1 MRARSFRFAF
11 LFTLVLLPVLAVSGA
26 AQADPPSRTVVI
38 TPISG
43 PQSWTGDIATGTN
56 VNYNFSS
63 GEPCHDTDGV
73 PPFDPEYC
81 DLTLLQVDVPADFW
95 VAQTGGVEVR
105 LDNYSPD
112 PASDFDLQIFAS
124 DAEGTKG
131 KLVGSS
137 GGPPSAHERATFKE
151 PSGYYL
157 IQVVYFAV
165 ASSSYDATV
174 EFFFRDR
181 TPPDVDTPPGLQ
193 EYLASDPSQEWTSR
207 SEPHIAQSPL
217 DPDVLVAGS
226 KFYNKDPD
234 ALGEYEF
241 KIGSYV
247 SFDGGV
253 SWADLGQLKT
263 CPASEAPPSSWPNS
277 TCYPADDPDADGTGL
292 EDASGG
298 AGATVNEAPGG
309 AQVTAGEHISGTE
322 FSDSTPLT
330 QGSVGPAP
338 VFFADD
344 ASGCIWTTAATSEI
358 DEWIGLAERA
368 GSCPTFQN
376 KFNAATA
383 AGADGLIVINS
394 DDTSPPLEGTAVAEI
409 PGILVRQSDGNRL
422 RDSLVPG
429 DPEAVKVT
437 LQIPRGPDFA
447 EEYITS
453 DIWMQFDDEG
463 NAYAMVL
470 DAPPFT
476 SGVGWGMTLHRWESV
491 SAEDVASGDT
501 WGNRIPINSYPE
513 DFPRDFLGFLD
524 DKNTFAVNN
533 AGPDGD
539 SITGTMIACWGQNV
553 SGVIK
558 QQIVCERSTDA
569 GQTWP
574 DEPVPVSGV
583 HQLVIGV
590 HVIADEFDPNV
601 FYAVW
606 LQYESTVAGAPAT
619 LEAAKTVNGGV
630 SWLPAV
636 TVGTIDDI
644 PRTFPRQGFRNL
656 SIPIMAVGL
665 DPDGAGLAA
674 PPLYVV
680 VADYLDAPDPAND
693 EDDEQADIILFK
705 STDGGIVW
713 TRASNITEYDGA
725 AGVNANADQFQPY
738 IDVTESGQLNV
749 IYFDRRH
756 DLKTATHPGNY
767 FTDVYL
773 SRSNNG
779 GASWTDTR
787 LTHDA
792 TDPEFNA
799 PVSGSGLF
807 FGDYQGLVAD
817 ECNAIPFV
825 NDTHLANDQFLDLG
839 PVRDP
844 EFDDGLPSSPY
855 QESIAWRVPNTTEF
869 GGSLEAPCE
878 ADLVVSNLIAGKT
891 SKVRETV
898 KTAVTATITNQGG
911 GDVTIGTT
919 TEFVLDGSTL
929 LGDVE
934 TPPIPAGESV
944 QVSTSFDPRTVQG
957 EHELRATADD
967 DEEVREANELN
978 NSAVRTIFVQGNK
991 VKNGSFSTA
1000 NESGTG
1006 PANWSGSS
1014 TGAGTASESDGGTDG
1029 SKAVSITGTGG
1040 SVVLAGAPAWTSDPI
1055 AVTAGETLDLVVSVN
1070 AEGTSSPA
1078 GAGLVYLGAAGQVL
1092 DTVKLITAP
1101 LATSGF
1107 ATLEE
1112 RVTIPAGVADVKV
1125 VLTGFAPTDTST
1137 AGTVTFDDVGLYAP

>member
-11 LFTLVLLPVLAVSGA
+11 LFTLVLLSMLAISGA

-38 TPISG
+38 TPFSG
-43 PQSWTGDIATGTN
+43 PQSWTGDTATGTN
-56 VNYNFSS
+56 VNYDFST

-131 KLVGSS
+131 RLVGSS

-165 ASSSYDATV
+165 VSSSYDATV

-193 EYLASDPSQEWTSR
+193 EYLASDPSQGWTSR
-207 SEPHIAQSPL
+207 SEPHIAQSAPN
-217 DPDVLVAGS
+217 PDVLVAGS

-253 SWADLGQLKT
+253 SWSDLGQLGT
-263 CPASEAPPSSWPNS
+263 CPASEAPPSSWPNN
-277 TCYPADDPDADGTGL
+277 TCYPADDPNADGTGL

-298 AGATVNEAPGG
+298 AGATVNKAPGG
-309 AQVTAGEHISGTE
+309 AEVSEGEHIAGTE
-322 FSDSTPLT
+322 FSDSRPLT

-344 ASGCIWTTAATSEI
+344 ASGCFWTTAATSGI

-394 DDTSPPLEGTAVAEI
+394 DDTSPPPEGTAVAEI

-422 RDSLVPG
+422 RDSIVPG
-429 DPEAVKVT
+429 NPQQVKVT

-491 SAEDVASGDT
+491 SPQDLVTGNT
-501 WGNRIPINSYPE
+501 WSDRIPINSYPE

-524 DKNTFAVNN
+524 DKNTFAINN

-539 SITGTMIACWGQNV
+539 AVTGTMIACWGQNV

-590 HVIADEFDPNV
+590 HVIADEFDPNT

-656 SIPIMAVGL
+656 SIPIMAVGP

-680 VADYLDAPDPAND
+680 VADYLDAPDAGND
-693 EDDEQADIILFK
+693 EDGEQADIILFK
-705 STDGGIVW
+705 STDGGTLW

-725 AGVNANADQFQPY
+725 AGVNPNADQFQPY
-738 IDVTESGQLNV
+738 IDVNDSGQLNV

-756 DLKTATHPGNY
+756 DLKTGTHPGNY

-773 SRSNNG
+773 SRSNDG
-779 GASWTDTR
+779 GASWTETR

-825 NDTHLANDQFLDLG
+825 NDTHLANDQFLDPG

-844 EFDDGLPSSPY
+844 DFDDGLSSSPY

-869 GGSLEAPCE
+869 GGTRSEACE
-878 ADLVVSNLIAGKT
+878 RADLVVTNIVAANNK
-891 SKVRETV
+891 KVREGQKVTI
-898 KTAVTATITNQGG
+898 TATIANNGS
-911 GDVTIGTT
+911 GDAGPSTA
-919 TEFVLDGSTL
+919 EFLLDGSTV
-929 LGDVE
+929 LGLVD
-934 TPPIPAGESV
+934 TPPIPAGESR
-944 QVSTSFDPRTVQG
+944 QVSLDWDTRSVSG
-957 EHELRATADD
+957 EHQIKVTADKLHAVV
-967 DEEVREANELN
+967 EENELN
-978 NSAVRTIFVQGNK
+978 NSGVLTVTVQGNK

-1000 NESGTG
+1000 NESGSG

-1014 TGAGTASESDGGTDG
+1014 TRAGTTSWSDRGTGG
-1029 SKAVSITGTGG
+1029 SKAVSITGTKR
-1040 SVVLAGAPAWTSDPI
+1040 SVVVAGVPSWTSDPI
-1055 AVTAGETLDLVVSVN
+1055 AVAAGETLDLVVSVN
-1070 AEGTSSPA
+1070 AERTSSPA

-1101 LATSGF
+1101 LATGGF
-1107 ATLEE
+1107 ATLEQS
-1112 RVTIPAGVADVKV
+1112 VTIPAGVAEVKV
-1125 VLTGFAPTDTST
+1125 VLTGFAPTDTKT
-1137 AGTVTFDDVGLYAP
+1137 AGTVTFDDVGLYGS